1 MLDKNSIEDK
11 KVIRRIQS
19 GETEDS
25 QILIEKYYQEIFRFS
40 YYMTGNKE
48 DAYDCTQETFLKMIR
63 YIGQYKEMQK
73 FKAWLF
79 QIARN
84 VCYDGFRR
92 EKEIPSGISKEFVRG
107 ESLETPEKYMQAKQ
121 MSERVRDALSQL
133 PDMQRDVLILRF
145 YHELKIKEIAQIT
158 NTVNATV
165 KSRLRQYQPPEVET
179 EKYCEMQKKAQAEI
193 AKGKILPRLHLFERI
208 WIQAEYLSIWFWI
221 TEGILLVAGIV
232 LTQTADKESYITFG
246 YVLSPLLAMIG
257 FPAVLKSFSNG
268 VGELEQ
274 SCRYNLREI
283 FGMRILLTGV
293 TEAVVLVIVLGIG
306 ELKEGSMMESV
317 LKVFVP
323 FLFSTAVYFWIIRH
337 VSTKAVYSILA
348 GAAVMLC
355 IGCMQLKTFCEM
367 HPEILW
373 IQKENVLSLAF
384 LGALFLTVAGAR
396 QYLQFIGKKKKG
408 WDELWSF
415 N

>member
-121 MSERVRDALSQL
+121 MSERVRDALS
-133 PDMQRDVLILRF
+133 
-145 YHELKIKEIAQIT
+145 
-158 NTVNATV
+158 
-165 KSRLRQYQPPEVET
+165 
-179 EKYCEMQKKAQAEI
+179 C
-193 AKGKILPRLHLFERI
+193 
-208 WIQAEYLSIWFWI
+208 
-221 TEGILLVAGIV
+221 
-232 LTQTADKESYITFG
+232 
-246 YVLSPLLAMIG
+246 
-257 FPAVLKSFSNG
+257 
-268 VGELEQ
+268 
-274 SCRYNLREI
+274 
-283 FGMRILLTGV
+283 
-293 TEAVVLVIVLGIG
+293 
-306 ELKEGSMMESV
+306 
-317 LKVFVP
+317 
-323 FLFSTAVYFWIIRH
+323 
-337 VSTKAVYSILA
+337 
-348 GAAVMLC
+348 
-355 IGCMQLKTFCEM
+355 
-367 HPEILW
+367 
-373 IQKENVLSLAF
+373 
-384 LGALFLTVAGAR
+384 
-396 QYLQFIGKKKKG
+396 
-408 WDELWSF
+408 
-415 N
+415 

>member
-19 GETEDS
+19 GEAEDS

-48 DAYDCTQETFLKMIR
+48 DAYDCTQ
-63 YIGQYKEMQK
+63 EMQK

-165 KSRLRQYQPPEVET
+165 KSRLRQGMEKMKRALGEEV
-179 EKYCEMQKKAQAEI
+179 
-193 AKGKILPRLHLFERI
+193 
-208 WIQAEYLSIWFWI
+208 W
-221 TEGILLVAGIV
+221 
-232 LTQTADKESYITFG
+232 
-246 YVLSPLLAMIG
+246 
-257 FPAVLKSFSNG
+257 
-268 VGELEQ
+268 
-274 SCRYNLREI
+274 
-283 FGMRILLTGV
+283 
-293 TEAVVLVIVLGIG
+293 
-306 ELKEGSMMESV
+306 
-317 LKVFVP
+317 
-323 FLFSTAVYFWIIRH
+323 
-337 VSTKAVYSILA
+337 
-348 GAAVMLC
+348 
-355 IGCMQLKTFCEM
+355 
-367 HPEILW
+367 
-373 IQKENVLSLAF
+373 
-384 LGALFLTVAGAR
+384 
-396 QYLQFIGKKKKG
+396 
-408 WDELWSF
+408 
-415 N
+415 

>member
-40 YYMTGNKE
+40 YYMTGN
-48 DAYDCTQETFLKMIR
+48 
-63 YIGQYKEMQK
+63 KEMQK

-165 KSRLRQYQPPEVET
+165 KSRLRQGMEKMKRALGEEV
-179 EKYCEMQKKAQAEI
+179 
-193 AKGKILPRLHLFERI
+193 
-208 WIQAEYLSIWFWI
+208 W
-221 TEGILLVAGIV
+221 
-232 LTQTADKESYITFG
+232 
-246 YVLSPLLAMIG
+246 
-257 FPAVLKSFSNG
+257 
-268 VGELEQ
+268 
-274 SCRYNLREI
+274 
-283 FGMRILLTGV
+283 
-293 TEAVVLVIVLGIG
+293 
-306 ELKEGSMMESV
+306 
-317 LKVFVP
+317 
-323 FLFSTAVYFWIIRH
+323 
-337 VSTKAVYSILA
+337 
-348 GAAVMLC
+348 
-355 IGCMQLKTFCEM
+355 
-367 HPEILW
+367 
-373 IQKENVLSLAF
+373 
-384 LGALFLTVAGAR
+384 
-396 QYLQFIGKKKKG
+396 
-408 WDELWSF
+408 
-415 N
+415 

>member
-145 YHELKIKEIAQIT
+145 YHELKIKEIKKKHRR
-158 NTVNATV
+158 
-165 KSRLRQYQPPEVET
+165 KSQREKFYHGCICLRESGSRQNICQS
-179 EKYCEMQKKAQAEI
+179 
-193 AKGKILPRLHLFERI
+193 GFGLR
-208 WIQAEYLSIWFWI
+208 
-221 TEGILLVAGIV
+221 
-232 LTQTADKESYITFG
+232 KESF
-246 YVLSPLLAMIG
+246 LW
-257 FPAVLKSFSNG
+257 
-268 VGELEQ
+268 Q
-274 SCRYNLREI
+274 
-283 FGMRILLTGV
+283 
-293 TEAVVLVIVLGIG
+293 
-306 ELKEGSMMESV
+306 ES
-317 LKVFVP
+317 
-323 FLFSTAVYFWIIRH
+323 Y
-337 VSTKAVYSILA
+337 
-348 GAAVMLC
+348 
-355 IGCMQLKTFCEM
+355 
-367 HPEILW
+367 
-373 IQKENVLSLAF
+373 
-384 LGALFLTVAGAR
+384 
-396 QYLQFIGKKKKG
+396 
-408 WDELWSF
+408 
-415 N
+415 